1 MLQLKAAKCYN
12 AAVMRNIAIS
22 CCLFIGFFAGAARLH
37 AAAVPLPVPKIIF
50 DTDMY
55 TDFAR
60 RALADEFVELY
71 SSRVQSEVTL
81 DDLFG

>member
-1 MLQLKAAKCYN
+1 MQLKAAKCYN

-22 CCLFIGFFAGAARLH
+22 CCLFIGFFAGAVRLH

-55 TDFAR
+55 TDFDDAG
-60 RALADEFVELY
+60 ALADEFVELY